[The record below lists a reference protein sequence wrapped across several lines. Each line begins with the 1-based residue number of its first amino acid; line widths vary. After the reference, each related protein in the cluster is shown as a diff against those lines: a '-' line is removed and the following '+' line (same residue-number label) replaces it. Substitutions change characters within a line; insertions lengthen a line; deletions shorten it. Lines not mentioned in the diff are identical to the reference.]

1 MYNQIEDILLNI
13 SIVIATVWVVKRF
26 WGSFFEEKQ
35 NSILSVSLW
44 IVYCIFQFFFGYHNG
59 RLQIF
64 ATILNILL
72 ILSIA
77 MVAYQSRGKEKYFL
91 LATFYAGWS
100 LIEVFVFSLI
110 NSFDIGESQQRDIIG
125 LVLSNIL
132 MILSVYALSMVAEKR
147 KESPVPGKYYFFL
160 LLVPVGSIV
169 IAINE
174 FCSEGKSFFAVITI
188 SILILFNV
196 IIFELYVKINKVF
209 AYEKEH
215 TVYAQQ
221 FDMIEKITVSQKKML
236 EEFYEDRHN
245 LLNKLIVLK
254 NSVEN
259 SDKESVIRNLN
270 QIIKNS
276 NISENISNTGNST
289 IDCLINFK
297 YAVAKEYGI
306 TFQLKIFIPEELS
319 MEPCDIGIA
328 LGNALDNAI
337 EAVRDCRQHQKV
349 IEISMGVKKQALV
362 MLIKNPYEHVL
373 KNDRSGKYQSTKTE
387 SGRHGYGLNSIA
399 RIAEKY
405 QGEILVEAQDSVF
418 CLTVVMNLPEN

>member
-13 SIVIATVWVVKRF
+13 SIVIATVWIVKRF

-132 MILSVYALSMVAEKR
+132 MILSV
-147 KESPVPGKYYFFL
+147 
-160 LLVPVGSIV
+160 
-169 IAINE
+169 

-418 CLTVVMNLPEN
+418 FLTVVMNLPEN

>member
-13 SIVIATVWVVKRF
+13 SIVIATVWIVKRF

-169 IAINE
+169 IAIL
-174 FCSEGKSFFAVITI
+174 S
-188 SILILFNV
+188 LIH
-196 IIFELYVKINKVF
+196 I
-209 AYEKEH
+209 
-215 TVYAQQ
+215 
-221 FDMIEKITVSQKKML
+221 
-236 EEFYEDRHN
+236 
-245 LLNKLIVLK
+245 
-254 NSVEN
+254 
-259 SDKESVIRNLN
+259 
-270 QIIKNS
+270 
-276 NISENISNTGNST
+276 
-289 IDCLINFK
+289 
-297 YAVAKEYGI
+297 
-306 TFQLKIFIPEELS
+306 
-319 MEPCDIGIA
+319 
-328 LGNALDNAI
+328 
-337 EAVRDCRQHQKV
+337 
-349 IEISMGVKKQALV
+349 
-362 MLIKNPYEHVL
+362 
-373 KNDRSGKYQSTKTE
+373 
-387 SGRHGYGLNSIA
+387 
-399 RIAEKY
+399 
-405 QGEILVEAQDSVF
+405 
-418 CLTVVMNLPEN
+418 